1 MKYEKITRGKLIKRV
16 NRFIAKVSINGTE
29 EDVHVKNTGR
39 LKELLLPGAKV
50 LMEYSNNPNRKTKYS
65 LIAIAK
71 KDNWVNIDSQ
81 APNAIAFEA
90 LREGKLKEF
99 GSVTSVK
106 QEVTYDNSR
115 FDLYYE
121 KDDEKGFIEV
131 KGVTLEKN
139 GIAMF
144 PDAPTKRGTKHVLE
158 LVKSVEDGYTA
169 AILFIVQMKGCHA
182 FIPNRDV
189 DKTFADALLEAQ
201 QQGVHILAYDSI
213 IKKDELILDQPIPV
227 QLVV

>member
-50 LMEYSNNPNRKTKYS
+50 LMEYSNNPNRKSKYS

-90 LREGKLKEF
+90 LREGKLKEC

-131 KGVTLEKN
+131 KDVTLEKN